1 MVAIIRQ
8 LDPIIDPRILL
19 SALLHQ
25 AAQSAALTRFLPP
38 STEITAP
45 VMYAPAGLASMIHGP
60 RISSLVPTLPS
71 GVRFATTC
79 TGGKSCRAFGSEAVG
94 AGREVISVGNVP
106 GRIVLTRMCSLGVSS

>member
-1 MVAIIRQ
+1 
-8 LDPIIDPRILL
+8 
-19 SALLHQ
+19 
-25 AAQSAALTRFLPP
+25 
-38 STEITAP
+38 
-45 VMYAPAGLASMIHGP
+45 MYAPAGLASMIHGP

-106 GRIVLTRMCSLGVSS
+106 GRIVLTRMCSLGVSPCPLDQEWSEGMSSRREAARKHLAEVQRCG